1 MSITAKLD
9 VFTLKVREK
18 GSKDNYLN
26 FNDIGGFKLI
36 NEISLYLAKNI
47 YLFKIDKDAERT
59 SRIEKNELSEE
70 SLFCRIK
77 IGKFG
82 ESSEIVDTLS
92 GSGIFHKE
100 REHSDT
106 IPLFFHIM
114 VQNSGTEAIIHIEK
128 FNNRSLIPE
137 IRNILS
143 TVLDSLREDLFIY
156 ELKPLK
162 HSMTLNDFIRDGQ
175 GTINRINLTLDIN
188 SESDYLE
195 PTILTIKSKPR
206 KEFPQNTLKMIID
219 SSLKKDPALL
229 KDLLPKMIQKISV
242 KDAVIELKSKD
253 RGNIK
258 VNIKESINVTN
269 SYSINTPPE
278 SQDKF
283 GHPSYKYLKS
293 FSETKM
299 KY

>member
-9 VFTLKVREK
+9 VFTLKIREK
-18 GSKDNYLN
+18 GSKENYLN
-26 FNDIGGFKLI
+26 FNDIGGFKI
-36 NEISLYLAKNI
+36 IEEISLYLAKNI
-47 YLFKIDKDAERT
+47 YLFKIDKKAERT
-59 SRIEKNELSEE
+59 SRIEKNELSEN

-106 IPLFFHIM
+106 IPLFFHM
-114 VQNSGTEAIIHIEK
+114 KMQNSGNEAIVHVEK

-143 TVLDSLREDLFIY
+143 TVLENLRENLFIY

-162 HSMTLNDFIRDGQ
+162 HSITLKDFIRDGH
-175 GTINRINLTLDIN
+175 GSINKINLILDIN
-188 SESDYLE
+188 RNNDYLE
-195 PTILTIKSKPR
+195 PIILTIKSKHR
-206 KEFPQNTLKMIID
+206 KEFPKNILDMIID
-219 SSLKKDPALL
+219 SSINRNPALL
-229 KDLLPKMIQKISV
+229 KELLPQKIQRLSIG
-242 KDAVIELKSKD
+242 DAVIELKSKD

-258 VNIKESINVTN
+258 VHINESINVTN
-269 SYSINTPPE
+269 SFSIITPPK

-293 FSETKM
+293 FSESKM
-299 KY
+299 K